1 MQNPDADLEIEEC
14 FRLFFISD
22 HILGGSAAG
31 SIIYYKLSKPSSVL
45 GLLNSFVQPDH
56 AWNPT
61 N

>member
-1 MQNPDADLEIEEC
+1 MQNPDADSEIEEC

-45 GLLNSFVQPDH
+45 GLLNSS
-56 AWNPT
+56 
-61 N
+61 

>member
-1 MQNPDADLEIEEC
+1 MLPAV
-14 FRLFFISD
+14 FISD
-22 HILGGSAAG
+22 HIGGSAAG